1 MVENNPK
8 EWRRGMKERKWKNNS
23 MEEKER
29 ELEAVKRR
37 DGDKCG
43 SVTGTL
49 WHPWT
54 DTACLKAVLTLKRS
68 SVSSCLQNIFIYFS
82 IRSFIL
88 LFISIGG
95 TLGKA
100 CDNNNYSPPSHA
112 LLIPRLK
119 KIKPLSNKLM
129 YSLIQSSHH
138 HRVLASSTLVT
149 TAGLLSLAAMATALL
164 VASMIYH
171 KKERKK
177 EGEKEKKG
185 LSIESLA
192 PLIDKV

>member
-1 MVENNPK
+1 MFTK
-8 EWRRGMKERKWKNNS
+8 HIYLFLHS
-23 MEEKER
+23 
-29 ELEAVKRR
+29 
-37 DGDKCG
+37 
-43 SVTGTL
+43 
-49 WHPWT
+49 
-54 DTACLKAVLTLKRS
+54 
-68 SVSSCLQNIFIYFS
+68 IIYFVIYFYWGHS
-82 IRSFIL
+82 QL
-88 LFISIGG
+88 
-95 TLGKA
+95 LGKA

-171 KKERKK
+171 KKREKRKERKK
-177 EGEKEKKG
+177 RRASR
-185 LSIESLA
+185 LSHWHLWLTRSNQLIWVLIKMMACGDTLYLA
-192 PLIDKV
+192 LRELWALVRAPGARPRPTLLI